1 MQLNLFPFGIIKYLR
16 YGGGGYPVLL
26 VGNIEFS
33 GLVCFIYY
41 IIKTTLKEV
50 TIFTVKARNSTLIG
64 ENMNYLHR

>member
-16 YGGGGYPVLL
+16 YGGGGYLVLL

-33 GLVCFIYY
+33 GLVFIYY
-41 IIKTTLKEV
+41 IIKTTFKEV
-50 TIFTVKARNSTLIG
+50 TIFTVKARNSTLIE